1 MTIIVFGATGQ
12 MGRQLIK
19 QALWKGH
26 TVKAFGRNIH
36 ELDMEEDQL
45 QAIKGSVF
53 DDNDIKKALKGCD
66 AVVSALGGGT
76 GETDITRSLGIKKII
91 MGMKALNI
99 SRIIAIGGMG
109 VLNAD
114 EDKYI
119 FETEEFPEVYKAV
132 TAEHFKAYTQLK
144 DSGLNWTFLCPPDL
158 IDAPYSGQYQLNK
171 NYPPAGKFKIN
182 TGDLAEFMISELV
195 KNEFLH
201 CRVGISN

>member
-26 TVKAFGRNIH
+26 TIKAFGRNIH
-36 ELDMEEDQL
+36 ELDMEEERL
-45 QAIKGSVF
+45 ETIKGSVF

-66 AVVSALGGGT
+66 AVISALGGGT
-76 GETDITRSLGIKKII
+76 GDTDITRSLGIKKII
-91 MGMKALNI
+91 VGMKASNI

-114 EDKYI
+114 EDKFI
-119 FETEEFPEVYKAV
+119 FETEEFPEMYQAV
-132 TAEHFKAYTQLK
+132 TAEHFKAYKQLK
-144 DSGLNWTFLCPPDL
+144 DSGLDWTFLCPPDL

-171 NYPPAGKFKIN
+171 NYPAAGKFKIN
-182 TGDLAEFMISELV
+182 TGDLAEFMISELE
-195 KNEFLH
+195 KNEFLY